1 MEIGWINQNTEGLL
15 LRIRATPNASKDEI
29 LGTQIRDDGLCYLS
43 LKVHAA
49 PAENDANIAIIAL
62 LAKAFGIAK
71 SHLEIVSGHKSRV
84 KIILVKSP
92 TVSIEALYQKLQGL
106 NTK

>member
-1 MEIGWINQNTEGLL
+1 M
-15 LRIRATPNASKDEI
+15 RIRATPNASKDEI
-29 LGTQIRDDGLCYLS
+29 FGTQIRDDGLCYLK
-43 LKVHAA
+43 LKVRAL

-62 LAKAFGIAK
+62 LAKTFGIAK
-71 SHLEIVSGHKSRV
+71 SHLEIASGHKSRV